1 MKQKIFYFLT
11 ICISIFIL
19 FFVISCS
26 WIGFEVKNQCQI
38 AINKYGKDCVES
50 LIMTLDNNNEAFKTR
65 NDAVWALGQM
75 GDRRALPTLKKYY
88 TGKIPNREPL
98 NKTISQ
104 YELKKAIKLVAG
116 GYNITAIFWRN

>member
-1 MKQKIFYFLT
+1 MKQKILYFLT

-19 FFVISCS
+19 FFVIACS

-38 AINKYGKDCVES
+38 ATDKYGKDCVNS
-50 LIMTLDNNNEAFKTR
+50 LIMTLDNDNEAFRTR
-65 NDAVWALGQM
+65 NDAIWALGQM
-75 GDRRALPTLKKYY
+75 GDLRALPTLKKYY

-104 YELKKAIKLVAG
+104 YELKKAIKLATG
-116 GYNITAIFWRN
+116 GYNVTAVFWRD

>member
-11 ICISIFIL
+11 ICISVFIL
-19 FFVISCS
+19 FFVISYS

-38 AINKYGKDCVES
+38 TINKYGKDCVKS

-75 GDRRALPTLKKYY
+75 GDKRALPILKKYY
-88 TGKIPNREPL
+88 SGKIPNRESL

-116 GYNITAIFWRN
+116 GYNITAMFWRN